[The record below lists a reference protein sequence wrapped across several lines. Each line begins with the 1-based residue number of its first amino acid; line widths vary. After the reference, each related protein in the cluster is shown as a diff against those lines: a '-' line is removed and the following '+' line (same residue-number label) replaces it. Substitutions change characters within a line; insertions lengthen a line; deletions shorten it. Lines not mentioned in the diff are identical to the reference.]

1 MTPNELTDILALE
14 LGAVNDF
21 TFKRAI
27 LSRANAT
34 RDQQL
39 KRSLEKTPQDRK
51 FFTQAIQVAM
61 ENYNSIEGTDLVCT
75 YSRSICDTPRPLRAN
90 STVYDY
96 VGSVDGT
103 NAFRYTTIGASHF
116 LKAGNYTH
124 KTYFYHTS
132 PSRIIVEQGGIAR
145 ILIVGIFD
153 DPEVAYNLDAK
164 TRECVNCDFW
174 ESQYPCSGDIL
185 DIIIQEITGKW
196 RTKPV
201 NLEVNGTQNRPDPTT

>member
-39 KRSLEKTPQDRK
+39 KRSLDKTPDDRK
-51 FFTQAIQVAM
+51 FFTQRIQVPM
-61 ENYNSIEGTDLVCT
+61 ENYNSLEGTDLVCT
-75 YSRSICDTPRPLRAN
+75 HSRTTCPVPKPLRAN
-90 STVYDY
+90 SIVYDY

-103 NAFRYTTIGASHF
+103 HAFRYTTIGASHF
-116 LKAGNYTH
+116 LRAQQYAHRTIYYNTD
-124 KTYFYHTS
+124 
-132 PSRIIVEQGGIAR
+132 RLDIIVEKGGIPK
-145 ILIVGIFD
+145 ILVVGIFS
-153 DPEVAYNLDAK
+153 DPEEAYNLDAK
-164 TRECVNCDFW
+164 TRGCSNCDFW
-174 ESQYPCSGDIL
+174 ESEYPCSADIL

-201 NLEVNGTQNRPDPTT
+201 NLEVNGTQNKPDPTT